1 MKAIQVEEM
10 AQQAQQADTQK
21 DLQLNEQVAQIT
33 QLQQKI
39 EVLQQQMRN
48 RGNVIVLHLKIYS
61 SRMERFIFRRIVRY
75 RNCVFLSK
83 KYFKMKSKMIFD
95 SRQSKWVEK

>member
-48 RGNVIVLHLKIYS
+48 RGNVIVLHLKIY
-61 SRMERFIFRRIVRY
+61 
-75 RNCVFLSK
+75 
-83 KYFKMKSKMIFD
+83 
-95 SRQSKWVEK
+95 

>member
-10 AQQAQQADTQK
+10 AQQVQQADTQK

-48 RGNVIVLHLKIYS
+48 RGNVIVFHLRHVLISHGKIYFPWNRS
-61 SRMERFIFRRIVRY
+61 LPELFVFI
-75 RNCVFLSK
+75 K
-83 KYFKMKSKMIFD
+83 KIF
-95 SRQSKWVEK
+95 

>member
-10 AQQAQQADTQK
+10 AQQAQKADTQK

-48 RGNVIVLHLKIYS
+48 RGNVIVLH
-61 SRMERFIFRRIVRY
+61 
-75 RNCVFLSK
+75 
-83 KYFKMKSKMIFD
+83 
-95 SRQSKWVEK
+95 